1 MLPEAARGRGG
12 RTLSPGGAPACGCRG
27 VEEGTSPREAPL
39 GVRGAPWAAVRVPGC
54 GRGSW
59 AAGWPWLGG
68 ERGLWEAAV
77 AGSRELME

>member
-12 RTLSPGGAPACGCRG
+12 RTLSPGGAPACGYRG
-27 VEEGTSPREAPL
+27 GGGDVSPRGPL
-39 GVRGAPWAAVRVPGC
+39 GVRGAPGAAVRVPEC